1 MPLISPCD
9 KLFIGGYM
17 IEVKGLLE
25 KIIFHNEENGYTV
38 LKLNTEDGDL
48 TCTGNAM
55 TIKEGREYRMKGD
68 FTYNQKYGE
77 QFSFTEIEEVLPTEV
92 DGIIAYLSSG
102 NIPFIG
108 TKTAEKIVDKFKED
122 TLKIIDENPKRLL
135 EIEGIGQKK
144 LEKIKEAFREQ
155 SELRSLFI
163 YLSKFDISQKEATKI
178 YRAYGQSAV
187 EIVRTNPY
195 KLGEDIRGFGFKR
208 ADELARVVG
217 IREDSDLRINSAIKY
232 VLKLATYEGHTYLP
246 EKELI
251 HEAKKFLNCDE
262 EKIEKSLSRLMFD
275 QEIYIKVY
283 KDHKNVYFTSMYRS
297 ENFSAGK
304 LITLLRENPI
314 EINRDELND
323 EIDDLESEYHKFGE
337 KQRFAIINSVANK
350 VSLITGGPGTG
361 KTTTLKAIIEIFE
374 NMDKKVVLAAP
385 TGRAAKRMEESTKR
399 KASTIHKL
407 LDIHSDSY
415 FEDVEEVE
423 ADVVIVD
430 EFSMVDLNLFNILLQ
445 ALKPGTTLIMVG
457 DKDQLPSVGAGNV
470 LADIISSGL
479 VPMVNLDEVFR
490 QEKES
495 LIITNAHLINQGK
508 MPIVNGSGS
517 DFYLIRENSMEEIA
531 KKIVDLVKNR
541 LPNYYGVNPVTD
553 IQVLSPVKKTMVGVN
568 NLNKLLQEALNKN
581 KEKIE
586 VSKGVFKK
594 GDRVMQMKNNYNMEY
609 EIEHTGNFEKGV
621 FNGDTGFVEEV
632 NEDEKYV
639 VVRFDENKLATY
651 EYKDLEELSLSYATT
666 IHKSQGSEYPV
677 VVIPM
682 TFFPPILA
690 NRNLIYT
697 GVTRA
702 SKLVVLVGSE
712 RYLQKMIENN
722 KSQKRYSSLDES
734 IKEGAKKFDF
744 FKK

>member
-1 MPLISPCD
+1 
-9 KLFIGGYM
+9 M

-55 TIKEGREYRMKGD
+55 SIKEGREYRMKGD
-68 FTYNQKYGE
+68 FTYHQKYGE

-108 TKTAEKIVDKFKED
+108 TKTAEKIVAKFKED

-178 YRAYGQSAV
+178 YRVYGQGAV

-217 IREDSDLRINSAIKY
+217 IREDSTLRINSAIKY

-251 HEAKKFLNCDE
+251 REAQKFLNCDE
-262 EKIEKSLSRLMFD
+262 ARVEESISRLMFD

-337 KQRFAIINSVANK
+337 KQRLAIINSVANK

-374 NMDKKVVLAAP
+374 NMRKKVVLAAP

-609 EIEHTGNFEKGV
+609 EIEHTGNFEKGI

-632 NEDEKYV
+632 NEDEKYI

-712 RYLQKMIENN
+712 MYLQKMIENN

-734 IKEGAKKFDF
+734 IREGAKKFDF

>member
-1 MPLISPCD
+1 MPLTAPCD
-9 KLFIGGYM
+9 KLFCGGYM

-48 TCTGNAM
+48 TCTGNTM
-55 TIKEGREYRMKGD
+55 SIKEGREYRMKGD
-68 FTYNQKYGE
+68 FTYHQKYGE

-108 TKTAEKIVDKFKED
+108 TKTAEKIVEKFKED

-135 EIEGIGQKK
+135 EIEGIGPKK

-251 HEAKKFLNCDE
+251 HEAMKFLNCDE

-304 LITLLRENPI
+304 LITLLRGNPI
-314 EINRDELND
+314 EINKDELND

-337 KQRFAIINSVANK
+337 KQRLAIINSVANK

-495 LIITNAHLINQGK
+495 LIITNAHLINRGK

-531 KKIVDLVKNR
+531 NKIVDLVKNR

-712 RYLQKMIENN
+712 MYLQKMIENN

-734 IKEGAKKFDF
+734 IREGAKKFDF

>member
-1 MPLISPCD
+1 MPLTAPYD

-38 LKLNTEDGDL
+38 IKLNTEDGDL
-48 TCTGNAM
+48 TCTGSAM
-55 TIKEGREYRMKGD
+55 SIKEGREYKMNGD
-68 FTYNQKYGE
+68 FTYHQKYGE

-108 TKTAEKIVDKFKED
+108 IKTAEKIVDKFKED

-135 EIEGIGQKK
+135 EIEGIGPKK

-178 YRAYGQSAV
+178 YRAYGKGAV

-251 HEAKKFLNCDE
+251 REAQKFLNCDE

-283 KDHKNVYFTSMYRS
+283 RDHKNVYFTSMYRS

-304 LITLLRENPI
+304 LITLLRGNPI
-314 EINRDELND
+314 EINKDELND
-323 EIDDLESEYHKFGE
+323 KIDDLESEYHKFGE
-337 KQRFAIINSVANK
+337 KQRLAIINSVANK

-531 KKIVDLVKNR
+531 NKIVDLVKNR

-734 IKEGAKKFDF
+734 IREGAKKFDF

>member
-1 MPLISPCD
+1 
-9 KLFIGGYM
+9 
-17 IEVKGLLE
+17 
-25 KIIFHNEENGYTV
+25 
-38 LKLNTEDGDL
+38 
-48 TCTGNAM
+48 
-55 TIKEGREYRMKGD
+55 
-68 FTYNQKYGE
+68 
-77 QFSFTEIEEVLPTEV
+77 
-92 DGIIAYLSSG
+92 
-102 NIPFIG
+102 
-108 TKTAEKIVDKFKED
+108 
-122 TLKIIDENPKRLL
+122 
-135 EIEGIGQKK
+135 
-144 LEKIKEAFREQ
+144 
-155 SELRSLFI
+155 
-163 YLSKFDISQKEATKI
+163 
-178 YRAYGQSAV
+178 
-187 EIVRTNPY
+187 
-195 KLGEDIRGFGFKR
+195 
-208 ADELARVVG
+208 
-217 IREDSDLRINSAIKY
+217 
-232 VLKLATYEGHTYLP
+232 
-246 EKELI
+246 
-251 HEAKKFLNCDE
+251 
-262 EKIEKSLSRLMFD
+262 
-275 QEIYIKVY
+275 
-283 KDHKNVYFTSMYRS
+283 
-297 ENFSAGK
+297 
-304 LITLLRENPI
+304 
-314 EINRDELND
+314 
-323 EIDDLESEYHKFGE
+323 
-337 KQRFAIINSVANK
+337 
-350 VSLITGGPGTG
+350 
-361 KTTTLKAIIEIFE
+361 
-374 NMDKKVVLAAP
+374 
-385 TGRAAKRMEESTKR
+385 MEESTKR

-531 KKIVDLVKNR
+531 NKIVDLVKNR
-541 LPNYYGVNPVTD
+541 LPNYYGVNPVWD
-553 IQVLSPVKKTMVGVN
+553 IQVLSPVKKTVVGVN
-568 NLNKLLQEALNKN
+568 NLNRLLQEALNKN

-586 VSKGVFKK
+586 MSNTIFKK

-712 RYLQKMIENN
+712 KYLQKMIENN

-734 IKEGAKKFDF
+734 IREGAKKFDF

>member
-1 MPLISPCD
+1 
-9 KLFIGGYM
+9 M

-55 TIKEGREYRMKGD
+55 SIKEGREYRMKGD
-68 FTYNQKYGE
+68 FIYHQKYGE

-108 TKTAEKIVDKFKED
+108 TKTAEKIVAKFKED

-178 YRAYGQSAV
+178 YRVYGQGAV

-217 IREDSDLRINSAIKY
+217 IREDSTLRINSAIKY

-251 HEAKKFLNCDE
+251 REAQKFLNCDE
-262 EKIEKSLSRLMFD
+262 ARVEESLSRLMFD

-337 KQRFAIINSVANK
+337 KQRLAIINSVANK

-374 NMDKKVVLAAP
+374 NMRKKVVLAAP

-609 EIEHTGNFEKGV
+609 EIEHTGNFEKGI

-632 NEDEKYV
+632 NEDEKYI

-712 RYLQKMIENN
+712 MYLQKMIENN

-734 IKEGAKKFDF
+734 IREGAKKFDF

>member
-38 LKLNTEDGDL
+38 LKLNTEEGDI

-55 TIKEGREYRMKGD
+55 SIKEGREYKLKGD
-68 FTYNQKYGE
+68 FTYHQKYGE

-108 TKTAEKIVDKFKED
+108 TKTAEKIVDRFKED

-135 EIEGIGQKK
+135 EIEGIGPKK
-144 LEKIKEAFREQ
+144 MEKIKEAFREQ

-178 YRAYGQSAV
+178 YRVYGQGAV

-251 HEAKKFLNCDE
+251 REAQKFLNCDE
-262 EKIEKSLSRLMFD
+262 ARVEESLSRLMFD
-275 QEIYIKVY
+275 QEIYIKIY
-283 KDHKNVYFTSMYRS
+283 RDHKNVYFTSMYRS

-304 LITLLRENPI
+304 LITLLRGNPI
-314 EINRDELND
+314 EINKNELND

-337 KQRFAIINSVANK
+337 KQRLAIINSVANK

-374 NMDKKVVLAAP
+374 DMDKKVVLAAP

-495 LIITNAHLINQGK
+495 LIIINAHLINQGK

-517 DFYLIRENSMEEIA
+517 AFYLIRENSMEEIA
-531 KKIVDLVKNR
+531 NKIVDLVKNR

-609 EIEHTGNFEKGV
+609 EIEHTGNFEKGI

-712 RYLQKMIENN
+712 MYLQKMIENN

-734 IKEGAKKFDF
+734 IREGAKKFDF

>member
-1 MPLISPCD
+1 
-9 KLFIGGYM
+9 M

-55 TIKEGREYRMKGD
+55 SIKEGREYRMKGD
-68 FTYNQKYGE
+68 FTYHQKYGE

-108 TKTAEKIVDKFKED
+108 TKTAEKIVAKFKED

-178 YRAYGQSAV
+178 YRVYGQGAV

-217 IREDSDLRINSAIKY
+217 IREDSTLRINSAIKY

-251 HEAKKFLNCDE
+251 REAQKFLNCDE
-262 EKIEKSLSRLMFD
+262 ARVEESLSRLMFD

-314 EINRDELND
+314 EINKDELND
-323 EIDDLESEYHKFGE
+323 EICDLESEYHKFGE
-337 KQRFAIINSVANK
+337 KQRLAIINSVANK

-374 NMDKKVVLAAP
+374 NMRKKVVLAAP

-508 MPIVNGSGS
+508 MPVVNGSGS

-568 NLNKLLQEALNKN
+568 NLNRLLQEALNKN

-609 EIEHTGNFEKGV
+609 EIEHTGNFEKGI

-632 NEDEKYV
+632 NEDEKYI

-682 TFFPPILA
+682 TFLPPILA

-712 RYLQKMIENN
+712 MYLQKMIENN

-734 IKEGAKKFDF
+734 IREGAKKFDF

>member
-1 MPLISPCD
+1 MPLTAPCD
-9 KLFIGGYM
+9 KLFCGGYM

-38 LKLNTEDGDL
+38 LKLNTEEVDL
-48 TCTGNAM
+48 TCTGNTM
-55 TIKEGREYRMKGD
+55 SIKEGREYRMKGD
-68 FTYNQKYGE
+68 FTYHQKYGE

-108 TKTAEKIVDKFKED
+108 TKTAEKIVEKFKED

-251 HEAKKFLNCDE
+251 HEAQKFLNCDE

-283 KDHKNVYFTSMYRS
+283 RDHKNVYFTSMYRS

-304 LITLLRENPI
+304 LITLLRGNPI

-323 EIDDLESEYHKFGE
+323 EIDDLESEYHKFGK
-337 KQRFAIINSVANK
+337 KQRLAIINSVANK

-374 NMDKKVVLAAP
+374 DMDKKVVLAAP

-531 KKIVDLVKNR
+531 KKIVDLVNNR

-568 NLNKLLQEALNKN
+568 NLNKLLQESLNKN

-712 RYLQKMIENN
+712 MYLQKMIENN

-734 IKEGAKKFDF
+734 IREGAKKFDF

>member
-1 MPLISPCD
+1 
-9 KLFIGGYM
+9 M

-55 TIKEGREYRMKGD
+55 TIKEGREYKMNGD
-68 FTYNQKYGE
+68 FTYHQKYGE

-108 TKTAEKIVDKFKED
+108 AKTAEKIVEKFKED

-135 EIEGIGQKK
+135 EIEGIGPKK

-251 HEAKKFLNCDE
+251 HEAQKFLNCDE

-283 KDHKNVYFTSMYRS
+283 RDHKNVYFTSMYRS

-337 KQRFAIINSVANK
+337 KQRLAIINSVANK

-374 NMDKKVVLAAP
+374 DMDKKVVLAAP

-531 KKIVDLVKNR
+531 NKIVDLVKNR

-568 NLNKLLQEALNKN
+568 NLNRLLQEALNKN

-712 RYLQKMIENN
+712 MYLQKMIENN

-734 IKEGAKKFDF
+734 IREGAKKFDF